1 MIAAGRFRQDLFYR
15 LNVFTIALPP
25 LRDRP
30 DDIPVLVEH
39 FIKRLNRELGK
50 QVRSVP
56 PEVHGTAAGP
66 RLARQRAR
74 APGGVQVRPDPRDGR
89 APDRSTALP
98 GGVPRPDRVP
108 SPPAPEIEALDVI
121 PLVRDLIRDGEP
133 DLYQKVIAAV
143 DRVVL
148 EEVLRHVRGNQVRAS
163 EVLGISR
170 NTLRAKLRAARLA
183 VEKHLTPEPHQDG
196 Q

>member
-1 MIAAGRFRQDLFYR
+1 MERLEAHDWPGNVRELQATLRYAFIQATGDL
-15 LNVFTIALPP
+15 LTLDALPAEF
-25 LRDRP
+25 RP
-30 DDIPVLVEH
+30 ESSRP
-39 FIKRLNRELGK
+39 
-50 QVRSVP
+50 
-56 PEVHGTAAGP
+56 
-66 RLARQRAR
+66 AR
-74 APGGVQVRPDPRDGR
+74 
-89 APDRSTALP
+89 
-98 GGVPRPDRVP
+98 
-108 SPPAPEIEALDVI
+108 APEIEAFDVI
-121 PLVRDLIRDGEP
+121 PLVRGLIRDGEA
-133 DLYQKVIAAV
+133 DLYQKVTSAV